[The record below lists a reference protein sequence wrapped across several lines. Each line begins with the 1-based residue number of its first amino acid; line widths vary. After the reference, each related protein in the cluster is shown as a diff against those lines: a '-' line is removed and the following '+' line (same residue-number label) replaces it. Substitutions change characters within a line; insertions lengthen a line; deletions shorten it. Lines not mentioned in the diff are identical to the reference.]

1 MRKTPLAERMS
12 ESDVK
17 RIINVKNAVF
27 VWK

>member
-1 MRKTPLAERMS
+1 MRGTPLAERMG

-17 RIINVKNAVF
+17 RIINVKDAVF